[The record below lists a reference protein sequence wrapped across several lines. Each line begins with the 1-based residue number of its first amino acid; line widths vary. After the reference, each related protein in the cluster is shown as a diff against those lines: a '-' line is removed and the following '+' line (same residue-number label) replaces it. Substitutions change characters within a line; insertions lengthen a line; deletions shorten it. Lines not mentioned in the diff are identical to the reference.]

1 VDEVNEIKSLYD
13 KAQQEMRQNFE
24 NEELDYKEK
33 LEQKVLEQQTKN
45 QKDEGE
51 DRVGFTKKLSIQ
63 GHFD

>member
-1 VDEVNEIKSLYD
+1 MDEVNEIKSLYD